1 VNRETGL
8 APAMSGLAGAGAAA
22 EEMSGA
28 AAADLERLEGNVVD
42 LLEALRKLGATVLD
56 FEGAKQVRLCD
67 EC

>member
-1 VNRETGL
+1 
-8 APAMSGLAGAGAAA
+8 MSGAGAAA
-22 EEMSGA
+22 EDMSGA

-67 EC
+67 VNVEFALHTSSSV